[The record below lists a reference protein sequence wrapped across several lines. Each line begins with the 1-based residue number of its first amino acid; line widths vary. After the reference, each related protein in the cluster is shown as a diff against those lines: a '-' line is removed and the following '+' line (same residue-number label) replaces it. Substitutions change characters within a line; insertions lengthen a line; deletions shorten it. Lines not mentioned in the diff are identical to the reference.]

1 MPKSLITDAQQR
13 KGSLSKASLT
23 AVAQEAAA
31 PGEAADTAIEVVPG
45 IAVDRAAVTG
55 VDRTT
60 NSAAEAAKNRVAGT
74 AFETAAHIA
83 AAVAAVTTM
92 VNTADRAAN
101 SAAETA
107 ENRVADTAFE
117 TAVGTATDTITDTA
131 ANIGHTGPVAARPA
145 PRTAGTIERV
155 HPIRVGDPV
164 LDDDRA
170 PASNNSKRLIPVMEI
185 FGPTVQGEG
194 MVIGQ
199 KTMFVRTA
207 GCDYRCSWC
216 DSAFTWDGSGKRDIR
231 LLTASDIWGELRR
244 IGGDTFAHVTIS
256 GGNPGLLPQLG
267 ELVDTLHA
275 QAVHIGLETQGSRW
289 QDWFWDIDDLTLS
302 PKPPSSG
309 MSTDWS
315 VLDSIIVRL
324 VAGRGSAH
332 GRQNETPV
340 PAGFY
345 RRNAFSVKVVVFDE
359 ADLDYAARVHHR
371 HPHVPF
377 YLQAGND
384 RLDETDP
391 ERLLPHLLDK
401 YAWLV
406 GRVMEHKQLH
416 HVRVLPQ
423 LHTWM
428 WGNKKGV

>member
-1 MPKSLITDAQQR
+1 MPKSQIIE
-13 KGSLSKASLT
+13 AS
-23 AVAQEAAA
+23 
-31 PGEAADTAIEVVPG
+31 D
-45 IAVDRAAVTG
+45 
-55 VDRTT
+55 
-60 NSAAEAAKNRVAGT
+60 
-74 AFETAAHIA
+74 
-83 AAVAAVTTM
+83 
-92 VNTADRAAN
+92 
-101 SAAETA
+101 
-107 ENRVADTAFE
+107 
-117 TAVGTATDTITDTA
+117 
-131 ANIGHTGPVAARPA
+131 IGHTGQVSGRPA
-145 PRTAGTIERV
+145 TRPSDNTEQVQPG
-155 HPIRVGDPV
+155 RVGVPTPN
-164 LDDDRA
+164 DDHMPENTGD
-170 PASNNSKRLIPVMEI
+170 KRLIPVMEI

-216 DSAFTWDGSGKRDIR
+216 DSAFTWDGSGKRDTR
-231 LLTASDIWGELRR
+231 LLTASDIWEELRR
-244 IGGDTFAHVTIS
+244 IGGDTFAHVTLS

-275 QAVHIGLETQGSRW
+275 HGVHVGLETQGSRW

-309 MSTDWS
+309 MTTDWA

-324 VAGRGSAH
+324 VAGRGIAP

-340 PAGFY
+340 PTGFY
-345 RRNAFSVKVVVFDE
+345 RRSAFSVKIVVFDE

-391 ERLLPHLLDK
+391 ERLLPHLLDR

-406 GRVMEHKQLH
+406 GRAMEHRQLR

-423 LHTWM
+423 LHTWL